1 MGDFIQTNYGAR
13 SYNAFVKTGGSRQ
26 ANAALGSFMAA
37 ALQAGIKGADP
48 LGTAG
53 NIFGGVTVAEAQMMM
68 KQQSV
73 RNMGQAESAGQ
84 TEDVNTVDAV
94 EAPSLEQM
102 LKAKYPGLAY
112 HVFDASSSNWRTRN
126 DYPHY
131 LLYQQD
137 IDTEAIEN
145 WKPSGPNPFYGS
157 KDGKFIAPKE
167 IKALANVPPGSKAV
181 VIHPKVQERM
191 EQDPEYAYEIM
202 ERIETWFAF
211 DKARNEAIRP
221 GSTADMSQAVAIGE
235 DGSIVNAQAS
245 SCGGEITRSSDEM
258 VRAYYLRLAKRA
270 EFMRYLAKEQIKD
283 SIQAA
288 DLAASMEAKAQ
299 LEEMMSDGRLLK
311 IFGDKIAG
319 TSTQTVLAMVRAEI
333 RGV

>member
-1 MGDFIQTNYGAR
+1 MGNFIQTNYGAR
-13 SYNAFVKTGGSRQ
+13 TYDAFTKISGLKQ
-26 ANAALGSFMAA
+26 ANTALGSFMAA
-37 ALQAGIKGADP
+37 LQAGVTGAGTLDTAKG
-48 LGTAG
+48 
-53 NIFGGVTVAEAQMMM
+53 IFGSMTVTDAQMMM
-68 KQQSV
+68 NQSV
-73 RNMGQAESAGQ
+73 SVQGIRQAEAGGM
-84 TEDVNTVDAV
+84 DKVDAV

-137 IDTEAIEN
+137 IDTDAIEN

-167 IKALANVPPGSKAV
+167 IKALGNVPPGSKAV

-202 ERIETWFAF
+202 ERIDTWFAF
-211 DKARNEAIRP
+211 DKARNEAIRA
-221 GSTADMSQAVAIGE
+221 GSTAAMSQAVAIGE

-283 SIQAA
+283 SIQEAG
-288 DLAASMEAKAQ
+288 LEASLNAKAQ

-319 TSTQTVLAMVRAEI
+319 TPTQTVLALTQAEI
-333 RGV
+333 WGI

>member
-1 MGDFIQTNYGAR
+1 MGDFIQTSYGAR
-13 SYNAFVKTGGSRQ
+13 AYSASVMIRGSKQTGT
-26 ANAALGSFMAA
+26 AIGSFMSA
-37 ALQAGIKGADP
+37 ALEAGLKGMDTSNAAQNILGSMSAAD
-48 LGTAG
+48 
-53 NIFGGVTVAEAQMMM
+53 AQMMM
-68 KQQSV
+68 NQSV
-73 RNMGQAESAGQ
+73 TVRGAKQAEG
-84 TEDVNTVDAV
+84 VDETKTV

-112 HVFDASSSNWRTRN
+112 HVFDGSSSHWRTRN

-157 KDGKFIAPKE
+157 IDGKFIAPKE
-167 IKALANVPPGSKAV
+167 IKALGNVPPGSKAV

-270 EFMRYLAKEQIKD
+270 EFMRYLAKEHIKD
-283 SIQAA
+283 SIQE
-288 DLAASMEAKAQ
+288 ASLESSMDAKAQ
-299 LEEMMSDGRLLK
+299 LEKMMSDGRLLE

-319 TSTQTVLAMVRAEI
+319 VPTETVLALTRAEVW
-333 RGV
+333 G